1 MKFPSEN
8 WRRWHHFRARNEKR
22 KRARQRESR
31 SILLFRDGQFFPA
44 FGVPSKYAPADCRLF
59 DNTDEY
65 VGFLD
70 SIRYSMKITTA
81 RRRGIFEAKRRN
93 DPYRPA
99 GKPRRI
105 GKFVSFDRILKIDPA
120 GALVLAAEFDR
131 ARRRFGA
138 RLPAVNLPNWDP
150 EIRRTLEGLG
160 FFTLLEIGV
169 RPPMLSLADQ
179 TGTWRIAPFHSDR
192 RVAPEMAGPPLQA
205 LVSALGIDD
214 ADFFAD
220 TKLRQL
226 FRSVVDGMANV
237 VDHAY
242 PPEASVFPHVGR
254 WWLTGAVD
262 FENRRLTMTLY
273 DQGITI
279 PASLELNADK
289 TNLSARAALRKLL
302 RRSSTDADLVEF
314 AVNNHVTTTGD
325 EQRGKGL
332 GKLVTFVDACETGE
346 LRVMSRRAVYRYIKG
361 QTATKSDLA
370 CSIGGTLISWQVG
383 L

>member
-1 MKFPSEN
+1 M
-8 WRRWHHFRARNEKR
+8 
-22 KRARQRESR
+22 
-31 SILLFRDGQFFPA
+31 FRDGHLFPA
-44 FGVPSKYAPADCRLF
+44 IGIPSSYAPADCRLF

-81 RRRGIFEAKRRN
+81 RRRGIFEAKRRD

-105 GKFVSFDRILKIDPA
+105 GKFVSFDRILQIDPA

-138 RLPAVNLPNWDP
+138 RLPAVNVPNWNP

-160 FFTLLEIGV
+160 FFTLLEIGEK
-169 RPPMLSLADQ
+169 PPMLSLEDQ
-179 TGTWRIAPFHSDR
+179 TGTWRVAPFLSDR
-192 RVAPEMAGPPLQA
+192 RVSPELAGPPLQT
-205 LVSALGIDD
+205 LVSALGVED

-242 PPEASVFPHVGR
+242 PPLAVVFPHVGR

-279 PASLELNADK
+279 PASLASNADK
-289 TNLSARAALRKLL
+289 TNLSARASLQKLL
-302 RRSSTDADLVEF
+302 RRGPTDADLVEF

-332 GKLVTFVDACETGE
+332 GKLLSFVDACETGE
-346 LRVMSRRAVYRYIKG
+346 LRVMSRRGVYKYTKG
-361 QTATKSDLA
+361 RAATKAELA